1 MHVHVRWNSV
11 LSIWPKTV
19 VYSSP
24 KSSKYSLSGMTIR
37 LWQHHLTGKK
47 QTNFNN
53 PMKLSKRPKSM
64 ALAGCPS
71 QNWSKRGRSQSCYL
85 CRRCSHHHC
94 YSAKR
99 ALYLLKCYVMYCLK
113 CMSCHA
119 CSWFLAVSKL
129 SCQNLHPSLNQH
141 SSLKDTWLSI
151 RRHLVCTRH
160 GYIYI
165 YYIW

>member
-24 KSSKYSLSGMTIR
+24 KFSKYSLSGMTIR

-99 ALYLLKCYVMYCLK
+99 ALYLV
-113 CMSCHA
+113 MSCIVSNA
-119 CSWFLAVSKL
+119 CHVMHVLDFWQSASCLAKTCIL
-129 SCQNLHPSLNQH
+129 LWTNIAHWRTPDCQLD
-141 SSLKDTWLSI
+141 DT
-151 RRHLVCTRH
+151 
-160 GYIYI
+160 
-165 YYIW
+165 

>member
-11 LSIWPKTV
+11 LSIWPKTL

-85 CRRCSHHHC
+85 YVVDAVTIIAIAPNGHC
-94 YSAKR
+94 M
-99 ALYLLKCYVMYCLK
+99 CWNV
-113 CMSCHA
+113 MSCIVSNASHVMHVLDFWQSA
-119 CSWFLAVSKL
+119 SCLAKTCIL
-129 SCQNLHPSLNQH
+129 LWTNIAHWRTPDCQLD
-141 SSLKDTWLSI
+141 DT
-151 RRHLVCTRH
+151 
-160 GYIYI
+160 
-165 YYIW
+165 